1 MVKALYGKC
10 GGRDIRFSLD
20 EASGRWVT
28 AVPASPTG
36 AYIIELWAE
45 DEAGNV
51 GYFATVQITFDP
63 SRLCCSVK
71 VLDVGARFTVLE
83 VRQLLGGD
91 GVSCS
96 VFREPVTMAL
106 LPDLVLAKVIK
117 CEVCGQ

>member
-1 MVKALYGKC
+1 MVIALYGKC
-10 GGRDIRFSLD
+10 EGRDIRFCLD

-28 AVPASPTG
+28 TVPASHTG
-36 AYIIELWAE
+36 VYIIELWAE

-63 SRLCCSVK
+63 SKLCCSVK
-71 VLDVGARFTVLE
+71 ILNVGARFTISD

-96 VFREPVTMAL
+96 VFCDPVTTAL
-106 LPDLVLAKVIK
+106 MPDLVLAKVIK

>member
-1 MVKALYGKC
+1 MVKSLYGKC
-10 GGRDIRFSLD
+10 DGRDIRFSWD

-28 AVPASPTG
+28 TVPASPTG
-36 AYIIELWAE
+36 VYIIELWAE

-63 SRLCCSVK
+63 SKLCCSIK
-71 VLDVGARFTVLE
+71 ILDVGARFTVSE

-96 VFREPVTMAL
+96 VFCEPVDMAL